1 MKRRDFFKN
10 TSLTALGAAFLSPAE
25 LFAFNRTRETAGSGK
40 IAKNIIF
47 LVSDG
52 MSMGTLTLA
61 NLLLQR
67 KEGRKSKWI
76 EMYEQN
82 RVSRALMDTAS
93 ADALVTDS
101 AAASSSWGGG
111 VRVNNGSLNVG
122 PQGQQYKPILQKFKS
137 AGKSVGCVTT
147 VPITHAT
154 PAGFSINSDKRSAQ
168 EDIALQYLSL
178 RFDVMLGGGLE
189 YFSAH
194 KRKDKKDLLANYRQS
209 GFSVLRDRSQLADG
223 LGWGKRPVIGV
234 FHEDGLPYSLDREQD
249 PALVASIPTLAEMTT
264 QAINHLSKNK
274 KGFVMQVE
282 AGKVDWAA
290 HANDAAALIYDQ
302 IAFDDAVK
310 AAIDF
315 AEKDGETLV
324 IITTDHG
331 NANPGLFGAD
341 SNFDKLH
348 HFKQTNDWLLK
359 GIDRSFSA
367 SKIIERMEA
376 AQGIVITK
384 DEAASLLKPY
394 ETMDSD
400 SLYNPYKL
408 PFKELAD
415 IQSKYTS
422 IGWGG
427 MNHSADH
434 VELAMF
440 GPGSERLKP
449 FVKNTEL
456 HNFMLEVAGIDPK
469 KTV

>member
-10 TSLTALGAAFLSPAE
+10 TSLTALGAAFFSPAE
-25 LFAFNRTRETAGSGK
+25 LFAFNKTRESEGTGK
-40 IAKNIIF
+40 TAKNIIF

-61 NLLLQR
+61 NLMLQR

-76 EMYEQN
+76 EMYEQS
-82 RVSRALMDTAS
+82 RLSRALMDTAS
-93 ADALVTDS
+93 ANALVTDS

-111 VRVNNGSLNVG
+111 VRVNNGSLNIG
-122 PQGQQYKPILQKFKS
+122 PQGQHHKPILQKFKA

-154 PAGFSINSDKRSAQ
+154 PAGFSVNSNKRSAQ

-189 YFSAH
+189 FFSEE
-194 KRKDKKDLLANYRQS
+194 KRKDKKNLLKTYERG
-209 GFSVLRDRSQLADG
+209 GFSVLEKRSQVMDSSR
-223 LGWGKRPVIGV
+223 WGNRPVIGI
-234 FHEDGLPYSLDREQD
+234 FHEDGLPYSLDREHDQT
-249 PALVASIPTLAEMTT
+249 LVAAIPTLAEMTKE
-264 QAINHLSKNK
+264 AINHLNKNK

-290 HANDAAALIYDQ
+290 HANDAAALIFDQ

-331 NANPGLFGAD
+331 NANPGLFGPD
-341 SNFDKLH
+341 TNFDKLQ
-348 HFKQTNDWLLK
+348 HFKQTNDWFLR
-359 GIDRSFSA
+359 GIDRTFSA
-367 SKIIERMEA
+367 SQIVERLEG

-384 DEAASLLKPY
+384 EEAYSLLKHY
-394 ETMDSD
+394 EKTDSAG
-400 SLYNPYKL
+400 LYNPYKL

-415 IQSKYTS
+415 IQFKHTS
-422 IGWGG
+422 IGWGS

-449 FVKNTEL
+449 FVKNTDL
-456 HNFMLEVAGIDPK
+456 HNFMLEAAEVDT
-469 KTV
+469 KTA